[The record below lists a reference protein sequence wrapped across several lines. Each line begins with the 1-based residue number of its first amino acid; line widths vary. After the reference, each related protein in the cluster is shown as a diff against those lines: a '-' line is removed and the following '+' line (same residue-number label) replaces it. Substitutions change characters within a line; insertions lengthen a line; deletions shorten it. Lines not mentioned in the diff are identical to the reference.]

1 MDVVIQTNSKVPLFE
16 QIKEQVKDA
25 IYAGKIREGDV
36 LPSMR
41 QLAKDLNVS
50 VITTKRA
57 YEDLER
63 EGFVVTAIG
72 KGTFVGAVEPHVL
85 RDWQLREI
93 ENAMEQLVRDVR
105 KVGLSRA
112 ELNELLDVY
121 WEEDHS

>member
-1 MDVVIQTNSKVPLFE
+1 MEIVIQTNSKVPLFE
-16 QIKEQVKDA
+16 QIREQVKDA
-25 IYAGKIREGDV
+25 IYAGRLTEGDV

-72 KGTFVGAVEPHVL
+72 KGTFVGSVEPHVL
-85 RDWQLREI
+85 REWQLREI
-93 ENAMEQLVRDVR
+93 ENQIEALVHDVR

-112 ELNELLDVY
+112 ELTELLDVY
-121 WEEDHS
+121 WGDDL

>member
-1 MDVVIQTNSKVPLFE
+1 MEVVIQTNSKVPLFE
-16 QIKEQVKDA
+16 QIREQVKDA
-25 IYAGKIREGDV
+25 IYAGKLAEGDA
-36 LPSMR
+36 LPSIR

-72 KGTFVGAVEPHVL
+72 KGTFVGSVEPHVL
-85 RDWQLREI
+85 REWQLREI
-93 ENAMEQLVRDVR
+93 ENQMEALVRDVR

-112 ELNELLDVY
+112 EFAELLDLY
-121 WEEDHS
+121 WGDDV